1 MKNKLLIVAFALLLV
16 AQYAVAQTKDEKAIA
31 ESVETLRNA
40 MINADAVILDKII
53 AEELSY
59 GHSGGNIENKKEFV
73 ESLTSGKS
81 DFITMDLT
89 AQTIKVVDKTA
100 LVRHKLS
107 AQTNNAGVAST
118 INLFVL
124 LVWQKQGGVWKLLA
138 RQAAKQP
145 V

>member
-1 MKNKLLIVAFALLLV
+1 MKNKLLIVAFALLFV

-89 AQTIKVVDKTA
+89 VQTIKVVGKTA

-107 AQTNNAGVAST
+107 AQTNNAGVAAT

>member
-1 MKNKLLIVAFALLLV
+1 MKNIISIVVFGLLFVSQHLV
-16 AQYAVAQTKDEKAIA
+16 AQSKDEKTIA
-31 ESVETLRNA
+31 EAVETLRNA
-40 MINADAVILDKII
+40 MINADAAILDKII

-59 GHSGGNIENKKEFV
+59 GHSGGNIENKKEFI

-81 DFITMDLT
+81 DFVTMDLT
-89 AQTIKVVDKTA
+89 GQTIKVVNKTA

-107 AQTNNAGVAST
+107 AQTSNAGVAST

>member
-1 MKNKLLIVAFALLLV
+1 MKNKLLIVAFALLFV

-31 ESVETLRNA
+31 EAVETLRNA

-59 GHSGGNIENKKEFV
+59 GHSGGKIENKKEFV

>member
-1 MKNKLLIVAFALLLV
+1 MKNRLLIVAFALFFV
-16 AQYAVAQTKDEKAIA
+16 AQYAEAQTKDEKAIA

-89 AQTIKVVDKTA
+89 VQTIKVVGKTA

-107 AQTNNAGVAST
+107 AQTNNAGVAAT